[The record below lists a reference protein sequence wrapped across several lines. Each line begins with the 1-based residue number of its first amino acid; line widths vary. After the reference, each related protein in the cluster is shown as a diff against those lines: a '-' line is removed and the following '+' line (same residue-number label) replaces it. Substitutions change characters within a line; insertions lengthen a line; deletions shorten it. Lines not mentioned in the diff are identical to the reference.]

1 MKFSSSAGI
10 LALMEIRPVGP
21 TEVDALIEIDA
32 TIESSEY
39 LHVERSGEEMAIQ
52 WKLEPRALRTRLA
65 DRNRPADEL
74 QFLLKQI
81 ANGIEDGIALLAE
94 HEEARVALLLARPD
108 LELKTLRIIDV
119 RVDSDFRR
127 QGLATAMLYEA
138 IAEARRRELRAVFAE
153 APANNMPANKLFAKL
168 AFDLAGLDTFRK
180 SNHDLVKEVATIFWY
195 AALD

>member
-1 MKFSSSAGI
+1 
-10 LALMEIRPVGP
+10 MEIRPVGP

-94 HEEARVALLLARPD
+94 HEGARVALLLARPD